1 MGEQWMQFVA
11 AGLTSGAIYALVALG
26 FSIVY
31 NASHAI
37 NFAQGE
43 FVMVGGMAAVSL
55 VGFGLPLW
63 PPCRWRWR
71 RPAGWAWWSRNSPSS
86 RRSARAVPTW

>member
-1 MGEQWMQFVA
+1 MGGAWLQYLA
-11 AGLTSGAIYALVALG
+11 GGLTAGAVYALVALG

-43 FVMVGGMAAVSL
+43 CVMLGGWGAVWL
-55 VGFGLPLW
+55 
-63 PPCRWRWR
+63 
-71 RPAGWAWWSRNSPSS
+71 
-86 RRSARAVPTW
+86 

>member
-55 VGFGLPLW
+55 AVSYTHLRAHETVLDLV
-63 PPCRWRWR
+63 CRLLLEKKK
-71 RPAGWAWWSRNSPSS
+71 
-86 RRSARAVPTW
+86 